1 MTREMDLLSLGVVGG
16 PWACGPRVAL
26 WRPWV
31 RDEDLQST
39 CWGAHADKSRRS
51 KDTRHA
57 STGNGHLSTAG
68 RGLWAGAIHVER
80 VTINGGIATSRYR
93 GHACLWGGSHAG
105 MLAFT
110 PKRRHGLVPCGHAC
124 LHPKTTT
131 PPSAVPMSTK
141 SLPCCSQRR
150 AYTPALATPPH
161 ARTSVPS
168 TTTRDTTIAN

>member
-93 GHACLWGGSHAG
+93 GHAC
-105 MLAFT
+105 
-110 PKRRHGLVPCGHAC
+110 CGVGPMRAC
-124 LHPKTTT
+124 LPSPQNDDTTQCRPHEYQIPPMLLSAARLYLP
-131 PPSAVPMSTK
+131 PPS
-141 SLPCCSQRR
+141 Q
-150 AYTPALATPPH
+150 PPH
-161 ARTSVPS
+161 
-168 TTTRDTTIAN
+168 TRAQVFLQPQHVTLP